1 MTEMVS
7 ALAKTFAIA
16 REGVDDQ
23 RLARD
28 IVYNAGRLAWRLRE
42 GKQARGGLAT
52 EYKTSVSDVVT
63 EADRAAEQFVA
74 EALELLRPDDGVVGE
89 EGASRPSK
97 SGRVWVIDPV
107 DGTYNFTRGSDYWC
121 SAIALVEGSDG
132 SPEAVAENPDR
143 LILGA
148 VHRPAMGYT
157 WIGGPS
163 IPTTLDDKPLPR
175 LDATNHSADHE
186 CLGTYLHPTFMKQP
200 GIRSAWMAVV
210 EEFASVRMLGS
221 GSVDLASVAH
231 GELGAWVQHSVKS
244 WDWLPGKALVEGV
257 GGTAH
262 RVDAQGVT
270 WSIAGPTAVVDTI
283 DQALRTGGTSS
294 PASSTAAPASSFIAD
309 EDESTDSAR
318 EDPLP
323 WASSAYGEDVDR
335 ALRLADAADAITMK
349 RFLSSELQVSAKPDM
364 TPVSDADLDTERA
377 LRGLLSTE
385 CPDDQVLGEE
395 FGGEPVLSGRQ
406 WVIDPIDGTK
416 NYVRGVPVWATL
428 ISLMVDGYPKVG
440 VVSAPAL
447 GRRWIGITGEA
458 AWALGNG
465 TASSSALRKLSVST
479 VSNVGDSSIS
489 MSSLEGWKDRGLRE
503 AFVSLT
509 DDAWRLRGFG
519 DFYSYCLVA
528 EGAVDIAAEPEVSL
542 WDLAALVPVVEGA
555 GGTFTSLAGES
566 GPQGGDALAT
576 NGLLHEAAR
585 RRLTDQ
591 R

>member
-28 IVYNAGRLAWRLRE
+28 IVYNTGRLAWRLRE

-74 EALELLRPDDGVVGE
+74 EVLELLRPDDGVVGE

-132 SPEAVAENPDR
+132 SPEAVAEDPDR
-143 LILGA
+143 LVLGA

-175 LDATNHSADHE
+175 LDATTHSADHE

-200 GIRSAWMAVV
+200 EIRSAWMAVV

-231 GELGAWVQHSVKS
+231 GELGAWIQHSVKS

-257 GGTAH
+257 GGTAR

-270 WSIAGPTAVVDTI
+270 WSIAGPKKVVDTI
-283 DQALRTGGTSS
+283 EQVLRAGG
-294 PASSTAAPASSFIAD
+294 AISST
-309 EDESTDSAR
+309 ST
-318 EDPLP
+318 PLP
-323 WASSAYGEDVDR
+323 WASSTYGDDVDR

-349 RFLSSELQVSAKPDM
+349 RFLSSELHVSAKPDM
-364 TPVSDADLDTERA
+364 TPVSDADLDTERT
-377 LRGLLSTE
+377 LRRLLTTE
-385 CPDDQVLGEE
+385 CPDDEVLGEE

-428 ISLMVDGYPKVG
+428 ISLMVDGYPQVG
-440 VVSAPAL
+440 VVSAPAI
-447 GRRWIGITGEA
+447 GRRWIGITGEG

-479 VSNVGDSSIS
+479 VSNVDDSSIS
-489 MSSLEGWKDRGLRE
+489 MASLEGWKDRGLRD

-555 GGTFTSLAGES
+555 GGTFTSLAGEP
-566 GPQGGDALAT
+566 GPHGGDALAT
-576 NGLLHEAAR
+576 NGLLHETVR

-591 R
+591 G